1 MKSPSSWNAVDR
13 KEVYAIIL
21 DNLQIVSDD
30 KLLDIGCGLG
40 EFLSAVKTSSIKKF
54 GIDISEKYLD
64 YCRDRF
70 PDITL
75 RQADVCEGLPFLDE
89 FFDTVVSICVI
100 EHVDN
105 PTMLVRE
112 AFRVCRR
119 GGNACFVTPNIGRVR
134 RLLMAA
140 RGVQRVETDH
150 RQGWDHHLF
159 RHLLEVEGWKVNK
172 VLTRFVDCPGYK
184 WLPKRVGRWLSY
196 GPLHRSFPNA
206 GSELYAF
213 CERPH

>member
-1 MKSPSSWNAVDR
+1 MKSPSSWNDVDR

-21 DNLQIVSDD
+21 ENLQMVGGN

-40 EFLSAVKTSSIKKF
+40 EFLSAVKTRGTKKF

-64 YCRDRF
+64 YCRDKF
-70 PDITL
+70 PNIVL
-75 RQADVCEGLPFLDE
+75 KQADVCEGLPFVDG
-89 FFDTVVSICVI
+89 FFDNVVSICVI

-112 AFRVCRR
+112 ALRVCRM
-119 GGNACFVTPNIGRVR
+119 GGTACFVTPNIGRVKR
-134 RLLMAA
+134 MLMAA
-140 RGVQRVETDH
+140 HGIRQAEDDH

-159 RHLLEVEGWKVNK
+159 WHLLEVEGWKVDK
-172 VLTRFVDCPGYK
+172 ILTRFVDCPGYE

-196 GPLHRSFPNA
+196 GPLHRFFPNA

-213 CERPH
+213 CRK